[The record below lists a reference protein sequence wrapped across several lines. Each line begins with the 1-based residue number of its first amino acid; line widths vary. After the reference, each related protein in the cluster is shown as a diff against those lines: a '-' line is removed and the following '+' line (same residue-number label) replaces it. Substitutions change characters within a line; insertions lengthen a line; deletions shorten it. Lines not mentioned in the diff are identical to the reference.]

1 MQQGD
6 ARSTGFFPGSLP
18 ILASIAIACLS
29 QTSAVYSQIAAD
41 GTLST
46 NVTTTNNLNFTINDG
61 NRSGNNLFHSFREF
75 SVPTGGEAFFNNSPE
90 IENIF
95 SRVTGGTISNIDGSL
110 RANGNANLFLLNP
123 SGIIFGPNAR
133 LNIGGSFLA
142 TTASSFKFADGVEF
156 SATNPQAAP
165 LLSINVPIGLQIGA
179 NPGSIVNHSIAT
191 DSNNQPVGLQ
201 VQSGRSLALLGGD
214 VTQEGGRLD
223 APGGRIELAGIASA
237 GIVGLAVNGNILS
250 LSFPGQGTRANVTL
264 TDDARVNV
272 RSLGGGDIVVNANN
286 FTAVN
291 GGRLV
296 AGTEGTGNGGDITV
310 NANNFSISGV
320 GMLSQAGSGLYNT
333 VFPDASGNAG
343 NIFVNT
349 RSFSASSGA
358 TVRSTTIGAGNA
370 GDVRIVSTDLV
381 ELTGGEIATIA
392 DESSRGDAGD
402 ISITTGTYLASGK
415 QGYLW
420 SGTFN
425 GGRNG
430 GNITLTADSV
440 TLLNGSTIDA
450 SNLRGSG
457 NAGNV
462 EINARND
469 VNFSG
474 DSYIST
480 VAAGQGNAGNVML
493 QAGGSVALVNGDID
507 SSAFLGTAGRGG
519 DISIRAR
526 SLSMTD
532 GAKLGA
538 FAAGQS
544 QVAGN
549 ITVQTSDFVT
559 LDNDSRISGFASGT
573 GSGGNILIET
583 GRLNVLNGSWIFAPV
598 TGDKPA
604 GQLTVNASQSVE
616 VAGVI
621 LENGL
626 FSRSSISIETLGAGN
641 AGTLT
646 INTRRLIVRD
656 GADIATSSL
665 SNSSGTGGNLVVNA
679 SESVEV
685 IGTRPDGLS
694 PSSISAYSG
703 GRGAAGN
710 ITITTG
716 RLIVQDGGEVAA
728 FTTGSGQGGTLA
740 VNASESVEV
749 IGTRPN
755 GVFGSSLTTESAGM
769 GVAGSLRITTGRLIV
784 RDGGEIS
791 ASTLGEGIGG
801 TLEVNASESVEVI
814 GAGARGLGSN
824 LATQTLG
831 EKRAGNL
838 TIYTG
843 ELIVRDA
850 GRVTVNSTGTG
861 RAGDLEVE
869 ADSIGLDRGA
879 IIGESAL
886 GGDGANITLR
896 SQSLLLLR
904 RHSNISTTA
913 GTFGTGGTGGN
924 IIIDTPNLVALENSD
939 ITANAFRGDGGQVNI
954 TAQAIFGTEFR
965 PPPILDTP
973 ESDITASS
981 RFGRQG
987 EVTINTPDVNPSSG
1001 LIELPHNFADA
1012 TRLIVDRCAPVRHG
1026 SSFVVTGRGGI
1037 SPSPNESF
1045 SGETVLVDLVTL
1057 DTEEQGSRGNT
1068 EEPLVTSATTT
1079 DAQLVEATGWI
1090 INEKG
1095 QVVLIA
1101 SAPTATPYL
1110 MPVGCVSD
1118 SVT

>member
-29 QTSAVYSQIAAD
+29 QTSAVYSQIAPD

-75 SVPTGGEAFFNNSPE
+75 SVPTGGEAFFNNFPE
-90 IENIF
+90 IQNIF

-370 GDVRIVSTDLV
+370 GDVRIVSTDLF

-646 INTRRLIVRD
+646 INTGRLIVRD

-665 SNSSGTGGNLVVNA
+665 SDSSGYGGNIAINA

-685 IGTRPDGLS
+685 IGTRRDGLS

-703 GRGAAGN
+703 GRVAAGN

-716 RLIVQDGGEVAA
+716 
-728 FTTGSGQGGTLA
+728 
-740 VNASESVEV
+740 
-749 IGTRPN
+749 
-755 GVFGSSLTTESAGM
+755 
-769 GVAGSLRITTGRLIV
+769 
-784 RDGGEIS
+784 
-791 ASTLGEGIGG
+791 
-801 TLEVNASESVEVI
+801 
-814 GAGARGLGSN
+814 
-824 LATQTLG
+824 
-831 EKRAGNL
+831 
-838 TIYTG
+838 
-843 ELIVRDA
+843 
-850 GRVTVNSTGTG
+850 
-861 RAGDLEVE
+861 
-869 ADSIGLDRGA
+869 
-879 IIGESAL
+879 
-886 GGDGANITLR
+886 
-896 SQSLLLLR
+896 
-904 RHSNISTTA
+904 
-913 GTFGTGGTGGN
+913 
-924 IIIDTPNLVALENSD
+924 
-939 ITANAFRGDGGQVNI
+939 
-954 TAQAIFGTEFR
+954 
-965 PPPILDTP
+965 
-973 ESDITASS
+973 
-981 RFGRQG
+981 
-987 EVTINTPDVNPSSG
+987 
-1001 LIELPHNFADA
+1001 
-1012 TRLIVDRCAPVRHG
+1012 
-1026 SSFVVTGRGGI
+1026 
-1037 SPSPNESF
+1037 
-1045 SGETVLVDLVTL
+1045 
-1057 DTEEQGSRGNT
+1057 
-1068 EEPLVTSATTT
+1068 
-1079 DAQLVEATGWI
+1079 
-1090 INEKG
+1090 
-1095 QVVLIA
+1095 
-1101 SAPTATPYL
+1101 
-1110 MPVGCVSD
+1110 
-1118 SVT
+1118 